1 MTGIELPRKITALVT
16 PFKVNEQINYEAFRE
31 NVAFQIA
38 NGWTPLVLGTT
49 GEAPT
54 MREGEFERLVKIAVE
69 EAEGG
74 FVLVGT
80 GSNSTYHTQKK
91 TELAAELGASAA
103 LVVMPYYNKPGPAG
117 QLAHMKAAARIMP
130 IVPYDVSSRTAKPM
144 DLNVIAELSGH
155 PRVIGYKA
163 ATHEIYDKNRELLW
177 VQSERVTQELA
188 SDTFRVWSGDD
199 SRTLSLMQQGA
210 YGVISVASNAAPGQ
224 LGDMID
230 NAAEGDY
237 LIAEKLNQELSNFFV
252 DLF

>member
-1 MTGIELPRKITALVT
+1 
-16 PFKVNEQINYEAFRE
+16 
-31 NVAFQIA
+31 
-38 NGWTPLVLGTT
+38 
-49 GEAPT
+49 

-163 ATHEIYDKNRELLW
+163 ATHEIYDQNRELLW

-252 DLF
+252 DLFMEPNPTPVKAAMNRRDADGHSGMCAGYSRLPMTTATDHTMKTMEKRLTELGII